1 MAEQSGNLVFNP
13 SIEGV
18 INKLVNDS
26 IKNMVL
32 RSSKEAHD
40 LVISQW
46 NKGAGYDSNGL
57 LSPWTPNKRKNP
69 TLIDTATLKSSLNI
83 VIIDGGFDFMFEVSG
98 SSDYASG
105 LSVEEVS
112 DYNSDR
118 PHTGVPREYTAEPD
132 IGSEAYKILVEEIT
146 SVFKKLVSSR
156 KIQVL

>member
-26 IKNMVL
+26 VKNMVL

-69 TLIDTATLKSSLNI
+69 TLIDTGTLQSSLNI
-83 VIIDGGFDFMFEVSG
+83 VLIDGGFDFMFEVSG

-105 LSVEEVS
+105 ASVEEVS
-112 DYNSDR
+112 EYNSDR
-118 PHTGVPREYTAEPD
+118 PHTNIPIEYAAQPTSGERAFE
-132 IGSEAYKILVEEIT
+132 ILTEEIN
-146 SVFKKLVSSR
+146 SVFNQLVSSG
-156 KIQVL
+156 KIKRI